1 MVFWELRF
9 GCLKVKFYRNRL
21 FIFLFML
28 SPKRTKY
35 RKYHRGRMRGSKTRG
50 NEICFGNF
58 GLKALEPTWITS
70 RQIEAARRTI
80 TRYTK
85 RGAKL
90 WIRIFPDKTVT
101 ARAAESRMGS
111 GKGAVDYWVAVV
123 KPGTILFEI
132 GSVPE
137 EVARAALNLAAYKLP
152 IKTKFIIKDN
162 IN

>member
-1 MVFWELRF
+1 
-9 GCLKVKFYRNRL
+9 
-21 FIFLFML
+21 ML

-35 RKYHRGRMRGSKTRG
+35 RKYHRGRMQGKANRG
-50 NEICFGNF
+50 NLISFGDYA
-58 GLKALEPTWITS
+58 LQALEPTWITS

-85 RGAKL
+85 RGASI

-111 GKGAVDYWVAVV
+111 GKGAVDYWVAIV

-132 GSVPE
+132 GAVPKE
-137 EVARAALNLAAYKLP
+137 IAYGALNLASYKLP
-152 IKTKFIIKDN
+152 IKTKFIVK
-162 IN
+162 

>member
-1 MVFWELRF
+1 ML
-9 GCLKVKFYRNRL
+9 
-21 FIFLFML
+21 L

-35 RKYHRGRMRGSKTRG
+35 RKYHRGRMRGKATNG
-50 NEICFGNF
+50 NKVCFGTY
-58 GLKALEPTWITS
+58 GLQALEPTWITS

-85 RGAKL
+85 RGASL
-90 WIRIFPDKTVT
+90 WIRIFPDKSVT

-132 GSVPE
+132 DSVPE
-137 EVARAALNLAAYKLP
+137 EVAHRAFDLAAYKLP
-152 IKTKFIIKDN
+152 IKTKFIVRTGIK
-162 IN
+162 

>member
-1 MVFWELRF
+1 
-9 GCLKVKFYRNRL
+9 
-21 FIFLFML
+21 ML

-35 RKYHRGRMRGSKTRG
+35 RKFHRNRMRGKATRG
-50 NEICFGNF
+50 NEVAFGKY
-58 GLKALEPTWITS
+58 GLQALEPSWITS

-80 TRYTK
+80 KRYTK
-85 RGAKL
+85 RGAAL

-132 GSVPE
+132 ASVPE
-137 EVARAALNLAAYKLP
+137 EIARAALNLAAYKLP
-152 IKTKFIIKDN
+152 IKTKFIIRNTVK
-162 IN
+162 